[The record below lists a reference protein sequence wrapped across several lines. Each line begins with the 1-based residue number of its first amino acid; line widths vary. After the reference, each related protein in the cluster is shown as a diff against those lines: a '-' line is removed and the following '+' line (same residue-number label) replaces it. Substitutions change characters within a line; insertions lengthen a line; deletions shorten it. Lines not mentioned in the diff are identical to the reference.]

1 MLNEVCRSN
10 LSYGR
15 YWEGR
20 TNLQLMTSKLTDAV
34 VLALTFDREAVPKMN
49 ATEDQVKEHQW
60 FRDTLI
66 HLCSLLHAVALATLR
81 TDYNMENIVVRAS
94 RSQVPLGVFSVVHY
108 DVGVVL
114 IGFRDDDQTADPK
127 DVAVY
132 PGHQ

>member
-1 MLNEVCRSN
+1 MCCRSN

-34 VLALTFDREAVPKMN
+34 VLALTFDREAVPKIN
-49 ATEDQVKEHQW
+49 PTVEQVKEHQW

-94 RSQVPLGVFSVVHY
+94 QNLNCPCEL
-108 DVGVVL
+108 
-114 IGFRDDDQTADPK
+114 
-127 DVAVY
+127 
-132 PGHQ
+132 

>member
-1 MLNEVCRSN
+1 MLYRSN

-34 VLALTFDREAVPKMN
+34 VLALTFDREAVPKIN
-49 ATEDQVKEHQW
+49 ATEEQVKEHQW

-81 TDYNMENIVVRAS
+81 TDYNMENIVVS
-94 RSQVPLGVFSVVHY
+94 GPSTLQYRSSPQPAH
-108 DVGVVL
+108 VL
-114 IGFRDDDQTADPK
+114 
-127 DVAVY
+127 
-132 PGHQ
+132 

>member
-1 MLNEVCRSN
+1 MVLNPSPCETPQKHAHDTILICRSN

-34 VLALTFDREAVPKMN
+34 VLALTFDREAVPKNN
-49 ATEDQVKEHQW
+49 ATEEQVKEHEW

-81 TDYNMENIVVRAS
+81 TDYNMENIVVRFPIA
-94 RSQVPLGVFSVVHY
+94 Q
-108 DVGVVL
+108 
-114 IGFRDDDQTADPK
+114 Q
-127 DVAVY
+127 
-132 PGHQ
+132 